1 MYCDSGYD
9 VTIAAYSLTE
19 LYLPKMENVRLFV
32 APESKIMDF
41 PVLILCNVHIRT
53 PSLNEQQEQI
63 MFRSDIQRATMC
75 YCFVTLRDFRSGS
88 LYCNLSRFLL

>member
-1 MYCDSGYD
+1 MEYLCKYSTGLKFCWVDVLEELTHCDSGYD

-41 PVLILCNVHIRT
+41 PVLILCNVCLLYT
-53 PSLNEQQEQI
+53 SPSP
-63 MFRSDIQRATMC
+63 
-75 YCFVTLRDFRSGS
+75 RDA
-88 LYCNLSRFLL
+88 